1 MGAEHWRTANARVYL
16 GLVLGNQGKFDEAE
30 REMQEAYGKLVAALG
45 EDHYRAATARDFME
59 EVARN
64 RQEGRTDPGGR

>member
-1 MGAEHWRTANARVYL
+1 L
-16 GLVLGNQGKFDEAE
+16 GLVLGNLGRFDEAE

-45 EDHYRAATARDFME
+45 EDRYRAATARDLMA

-64 RQEGRTDPGGR
+64 RQEGRADQGGR